1 MQLDA
6 VGKSFGA
13 IKAVSPL
20 TLRIAQGERV
30 ALLGPSGSG
39 KTTLLAMIAGTTA
52 PTTGAIALRGK
63 PLAGMR
69 PGRDLAALVGMV
81 HQQFDLV
88 PHLSALNNVLAGR
101 LGQWSAAAAMLSLL
115 WPRDKDRGIA
125 ALERVGVAQRAY
137 VRAGRLSGGEQQRVA
152 IARLLLQDPA
162 IILADEPIASLD
174 PTRAEEIIA
183 LLAATAQETGKT
195 LVASIHAVSLARRHF
210 TRIAGMRNGAVQ
222 FDLPAHQVTNDLL
235 DALYALPG
243 LRDEAQ
249 SA

>member
-1 MQLDA
+1 MLAA
-6 VGKSFGA
+6 VEKSYGA
-13 IKAVSPL
+13 VEAVTLL
-20 TLRIAQGERV
+20 TLRIEQGERV

-39 KTTLLAMIAGTTA
+39 KTSLLAMIAGEIA
-52 PTTGAIALRGK
+52 PSAGTIALNGK

-69 PGRDLAALVGMV
+69 PGRELASLVGLV

-101 LGQWSAAAAMLSLL
+101 LGQWSAGTAMLSLL
-115 WPRDKDRGIA
+115 WPRDKDRAVA

-152 IARLLLQDPA
+152 IARLLVQGPA

-174 PTRAEEIIA
+174 PTRAEEIVA
-183 LLAATAQETGKT
+183 LLAAAAQETSKT
-195 LVASIHAVSLARRHF
+195 LVASIHAVPLARRHF
-210 TRIAGMRNGAVQ
+210 TRIVGMRNGTAQ
-222 FDLPAHQVTNDLL
+222 FDIPTPQVTDAML

-249 SA
+249 TT